1 MIVAPSSLS
10 LILRDDAATQ
20 QLGEDL
26 ALAVKPGD
34 CLALIGD
41 LGAGKSTLAR
51 ALLRALADD
60 SELEV
65 PSPTF
70 TLVQSYDL
78 RIPAAHFDLYRL
90 GDSSE
95 LDELGFD
102 EALES
107 GICLVEWPERAEDRL
122 PKDAISIAYTFTPDG
137 GRHLTITGPETKLS
151 RIQRSLSIRDFLD
164 RHGLAGA
171 TRQYLTGDASTRAYE
186 TISAPDKLPLILMD
200 APRRP
205 NGPPIRDGKP
215 YSQIVHLAEDVYPF
229 VAIADALRAQGLAA
243 PAIFERALD
252 QGILLIENLGRD
264 GVLDGTGAPIA
275 ERYHAAVA
283 CLAHIHA
290 LDFPRDIKVT
300 ETHTH
305 RIPDFDRVAMKM
317 EAELLI
323 DWHIPWALK
332 REATAQERSDYLA
345 IWDGLI
351 DELASAE
358 KSLVMRDFHSP
369 NIIWR
374 ADKSGF
380 DRVGLIDFQDAM
392 IGPSAYDLASIA
404 QDARVTIARPLMD
417 SLIVSYLSARHAS
430 GGFDEATFRRDFA
443 IMAAQRN
450 CKLAGLWFRLLK
462 RDGKPGYMQH
472 MPRTLTYLSIAF
484 EHEALA
490 PLKDWCAKL
499 GLLTQ

>member
-1 MIVAPSSLS
+1 MMASNSSIS
-10 LILRDDAATQ
+10 LILADEAATR

-26 ALAVKPGD
+26 ALALKPGD
-34 CLALIGD
+34 CLALHGD

-51 ALLRALADD
+51 ALLRAIADD
-60 SELEV
+60 PDLEV

-70 TLVQSYDL
+70 TLVQSYEL

-102 EALES
+102 EALEN
-107 GICLVEWPERAEDRL
+107 GICLVEWPQRAEDRL
-122 PKDAISIAYTFTPDG
+122 PKDAISITYAFTGDDG
-137 GRHLTITGPETKLS
+137 RLLTITGPEAKLS
-151 RIQRSLSIRDFLD
+151 RIHRSLAIRHFLNQHGLD
-164 RHGLAGA
+164 RA
-171 TRQYLTGDASTRAYE
+171 TRHHLTGDASTRAYE
-186 TISAPDKLPLILMD
+186 IISAPDRAPMILMD
-200 APRRP
+200 APKRP

-229 VAIADALRAQGLAA
+229 VAIDEALQSLGLAA
-243 PAIFERALD
+243 PAIYQRDLN
-252 QGILLIENLGRD
+252 QGILLIEDLGRD
-264 GVLDGTGAPIA
+264 GVLDENGLPIA

-290 LDFPRDIKVT
+290 VEFPRDITVN
-300 ETHTH
+300 ESHVH
-305 RIPDFDRVAMKM
+305 HIPDFDRVAMKM

-323 DWHIPWALK
+323 DWHIPWRLG
-332 REATAQERSDYLA
+332 REATAQERTDYLA
-345 IWDGLI
+345 IWDALI
-351 DELASAE
+351 DTLQSAE
-358 KSLVMRDFHSP
+358 KSLVLRDFHSP

-374 ADKSGF
+374 EDKAGF

-404 QDARVTIARPLMD
+404 QDARVTIGRPLMD
-417 SLIVSYLSARHAS
+417 ALLASYISARHTIS
-430 GGFDEATFRRDFA
+430 KFDELTFRRDFA

-472 MPRTLTYLSIAF
+472 MPRTLGYLSIAF

-499 GLLTQ
+499 GLLN

>member
-1 MIVAPSSLS
+1 MTTAPS
-10 LILRDDAATQ
+10 LITLNLADEAATK
-20 QLGEDL
+20 QLGQDL

-34 CLALIGD
+34 CLALHGD

-51 ALLRALADD
+51 ALLRALAED
-60 SELEV
+60 EGLEV

-78 RIPAAHFDLYRL
+78 RIPASHFDLYRL
-90 GDSSE
+90 GDASE

-107 GICLVEWPERAEDRL
+107 GICLVEWPERAQDRL
-122 PKDAISIAYTFTPDG
+122 PKDTISIAYSFSADG
-137 GRHLTITGPETKLS
+137 GRTLTITGLESKLS
-151 RIQRSLSIRDFLD
+151 RIQRSLNIRNFLD
-164 RHGLAGA
+164 TNGLSEAIRLHLA
-171 TRQYLTGDASTRAYE
+171 GDASMRAYE
-186 TISAPDKLPLILMD
+186 TIAVPGRPPMILMD
-200 APRRP
+200 AAKRP

-229 VAIADALRAQGLAA
+229 VAIGEMLKTKGLAA
-243 PAIFERALD
+243 PAIFERDLD
-252 QGILLIENLGRD
+252 QGILLIEDMGRD
-264 GVLDGTGAPIA
+264 GVLDESGQPIA
-275 ERYHAAVA
+275 ERYQAAVS
-283 CLAHIHA
+283 CLAHIHT
-290 LDFPRDIKVT
+290 LDIPREISVT
-300 ETHTH
+300 ERYIH

-323 DWHIPWALK
+323 DWHIPWKLG
-332 REATAQERSDYLA
+332 REATAEERADYLS

-351 DELASAE
+351 DQLKTAE
-358 KSLVMRDFHSP
+358 TSLVLRDFHSP

-374 ADKSGF
+374 GDKTGV

-392 IGPSAYDLASIA
+392 IGPAAYDLASLA
-404 QDARVTIARPLMD
+404 QDARVTIERPLMD
-417 SLIVSYLSARHAS
+417 ALMERYISDRHTH
-430 GGFDEATFRRDFA
+430 GDFDEARFRRDFA

-462 RDGKPGYMQH
+462 RDGKPGYMRH

-484 EHEALA
+484 EHPALA
-490 PLKDWCAKL
+490 TLRDWCAKL
-499 GLLTQ
+499 GLLH

>member
-1 MIVAPSSLS
+1 MISTMPSITLH
-10 LILRDDAATQ
+10 LADELATQ
-20 QLGEDL
+20 QLGQDL
-26 ALAVKPGD
+26 ALVLKPGD
-34 CLALIGD
+34 CLALHGD

-60 SELEV
+60 DALEV

-70 TLVQSYDL
+70 TLVQTYDL

-102 EALES
+102 EALEH
-107 GICLVEWPERAEDRL
+107 GICLVEWPQRAEDRL
-122 PKDAISIAYTFTPDG
+122 PKDSISIVYGFAPDG
-137 GRHLTITGPETKLS
+137 GRHITLTGPEKTLS
-151 RIQRSLSIRDFLD
+151 RIQRSLSIRAFLD
-164 RHGLAGA
+164 GNGLLGAKRRH
-171 TRQYLTGDASTRAYE
+171 LTGDASTRAYE
-186 TISAPDKLPLILMD
+186 TIAAPGRDTMVLMD
-200 APRRP
+200 APKRP

-215 YSQIVHLAEDVYPF
+215 YSQIVHLAEDVFPF
-229 VAIADALRAQGLAA
+229 VAIGETLKAKGLAA
-243 PAIFERALD
+243 PAIYERDLG
-252 QGILLIENLGRD
+252 QGILLLEDLGRD
-264 GVLDGTGAPIA
+264 GVLDDKGAPIA
-275 ERYHAAVA
+275 ERYHAAAA
-283 CLAHIHA
+283 CLAVIHA
-290 LDFPRDIKVT
+290 LDFPRDIPVGDN
-300 ETHTH
+300 HLH

-323 DWHIPWALK
+323 DWHIPWKLG
-332 REATAQERSDYLA
+332 REATAQERTSYLA
-345 IWDGLI
+345 IWDVLI
-351 DELASAE
+351 DQLESAE

-369 NIIWR
+369 NILWR
-374 ADKSGF
+374 ADKAGL

-392 IGPSAYDLASIA
+392 IGPSAYDLASLA
-404 QDARVTIARPLMD
+404 QDARVTIERPLMD
-417 SLIVSYLSARHAS
+417 TLIASYLCARHAH
-430 GGFDEATFRRDFA
+430 GAFDEATFRRDFA

-499 GLLTQ
+499 GLLIE